1 MIFLK
6 KILLFFFMQIL
17 DEGLVMD
24 ISTSTIKIVLQL
36 RQEGPKSLV
45 EYVAKIQKDIKGKY
59 QLMKQFVTLITMIHV
74 GPSSCYSGISSLIDD
89 IDQEELR
96 KSFQ

>member
-1 MIFLK
+1 
-6 KILLFFFMQIL
+6 MQLL
-17 DEGLVMD
+17 DEGSVMD
-24 ISTSTIKIVLQL
+24 ISSSTIKICIQL

-45 EYVAKIQKDIKGKY
+45 QYVAKIQKDIKGKY
-59 QLMKQFVTLITMIHV
+59 QLMKQFVSLITMIHV
-74 GPSSCYSGISSLIDD
+74 SPSSCYSGISSLVDD

>member
-1 MIFLK
+1 
-6 KILLFFFMQIL
+6 MQQL

-24 ISTSTIKIVLQL
+24 SSTSSVKIFIQL

-45 EYVAKIQKDIKGKY
+45 QYVAKIQKDIKGKY
-59 QLMKQFVTLITMIHV
+59 LLMKQFVSLITMIHV
-74 GPSSCYSGISSLIDD
+74 SPNSCYSGISSLIDD